1 MDSQHTETDAA
12 FADMLAALGSATRLQ
27 LFRLLVRAGP
37 EGRSVGA
44 IKQAMGIPASTL
56 AHHLGALVQA
66 GLVEQTKVGR
76 QVRSAVRYG
85 ATEALVAYLTEACC
99 ADSDAS
105 TDHAHLLQQFGSQK
119 PAKELAS

>member
-1 MDSQHTETDAA
+1 MVSQHTDTDLA

-37 EGRSVGA
+37 EGRTVGA
-44 IKQAMGIPASTL
+44 VKQDMGIPASTL

-76 QVRSAVRYG
+76 EVRSAVSNANPFAARDNFTTRKG
-85 ATEALVAYLTEACC
+85 RSVSRE
-99 ADSDAS
+99 
-105 TDHAHLLQQFGSQK
+105 G
-119 PAKELAS
+119 

>member
-1 MDSQHTETDAA
+1 MDSQHTDTDLA

-37 EGRSVGA
+37 EGRTVGA
-44 IKQAMGIPASTL
+44 VKQDMGIPASTL

-76 QVRSAVRYG
+76 EVRSAVRYG
-85 ATEALVAYLTEACC
+85 ATDALVAYLTEACC
-99 ADSDAS
+99 ADSDDTAGH
-105 TDHAHLLQQFGSQK
+105 THLLNQAGSQK
-119 PAKELAS
+119 SAKELAS